1 MHYEISYKGDN
12 SDRRAI
18 NDWVGW
24 MGMKR
29 AKLLIAFVK
38 QGGTWKQFDFYCG
51 FAGVSGK
58 PNIATFE
65 HFAGRK
71 LTDED
76 WGE

>member
-18 NDWVGW
+18 NDWVNWLGLR
-24 MGMKR
+24 R
-29 AKLLIAFVK
+29 AKLLAGLVK
-38 QGGTWKQFDFYCG
+38 QGGTWKQFDFYCS

-58 PNIATFE
+58 PNIAAYE

-71 LTDED
+71 LTDAD
-76 WGE
+76 WDE